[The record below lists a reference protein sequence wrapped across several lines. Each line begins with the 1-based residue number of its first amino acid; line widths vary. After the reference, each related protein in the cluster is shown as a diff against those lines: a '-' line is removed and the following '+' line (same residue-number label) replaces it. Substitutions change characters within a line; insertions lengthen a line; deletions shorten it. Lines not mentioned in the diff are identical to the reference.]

1 MPKGDARSPMQRAA
15 ETTHEVLGAAAIRA
29 QHSRL
34 ILNLLWKEREISR
47 AELARRT
54 SLSRSTVSAIITD
67 LLTTGLVKETRAGIS
82 SGGRR
87 PIMLEF
93 QDEASFIVGIELGAT
108 HVSCVLTDL
117 RCNVKASWSAP
128 APVRDE
134 PELALNKMTMGVHS
148 VLEAGGGVSKSQL
161 LGLGVAVPSPVN
173 RERPGELLPLVVPKW
188 EGRNIASH
196 LQSSFDRPV
205 FVDNDANLGAL
216 AELWWG
222 VGSSVT
228 DLAYIKVATGIG
240 AGLII
245 DGRIFRG
252 SGGVAGEIGHT
263 SIDPNGPQCICGLK
277 GCLTTFIGT
286 PALLERAKDALRAS
300 GANRPAPANIDELV
314 NAALAG
320 DPISVEV
327 VRHAG
332 DRLGIGIANMLNL
345 LNPQMVVLGG
355 GIARAGDLLLDA
367 VRKTIVGL
375 SLPASISNAEIRATG
390 LNEWG
395 IAVGAATLALENA
408 LTRPSLFPM
417 QSIGA
422 Q

>member
-1 MPKGDARSPMQRAA
+1 M
-15 ETTHEVLGAAAIRA
+15 RA

-34 ILNLLWKEREISR
+34 ILNLLWKQREISR

-54 SLSRSTVSAIITD
+54 SLSRSTVSAIVTD
-67 LLTTGLVKETRAGIS
+67 LLNTGLAKEARAGAS

-87 PIMLEF
+87 PILLEF
-93 QDEASFIVGIELGAT
+93 QDQSSFILGIELGAT

-117 RCNVKASWSAP
+117 RCNVRASWSAP

-134 PELALNKMTMGVHS
+134 PKVALEKMTMAVRS
-148 VLEAGGGVSKSQL
+148 VLEADGVQL
-161 LGLGVAVPSPVN
+161 SEVLGIGVAVPSPVD

-188 EGRNIASH
+188 EGHNIATH
-196 LQSSFDRPV
+196 LEDSFKRPV

-222 VGSSVT
+222 AGSTVS

-245 DGRIFRG
+245 NDHIFRG
-252 SGGVAGEIGHT
+252 SGGIAGEIGHT

-286 PALLERAKDALRAS
+286 PALLERAKNELRTRGS
-300 GANRPAPANIDELV
+300 DRLPPSSIDELV
-314 NAALAG
+314 NAALDGDPMSVDLIHYAG
-320 DPISVEV
+320 DK
-327 VRHAG
+327 
-332 DRLGIGIANMLNL
+332 LGVGIANMLNL
-345 LNPQMVVLGG
+345 LNPKTVVVGG
-355 GIARAGDLLLDA
+355 GIARAGDLLLDG
-367 VRKTIVGL
+367 VRKTIQGL
-375 SLPASISNAEIRATG
+375 SLPASICNTGIRTTS

-395 IAVGAATLALENA
+395 IAVGAATLVLQVALDAPAVFLAESRA
-408 LTRPSLFPM
+408 
-417 QSIGA
+417 A
-422 Q
+422 V

>member
-1 MPKGDARSPMQRAA
+1 MGTARQ
-15 ETTHEVLGAAAIRA
+15 TTHEVLGASAIRA

-54 SLSRSTVSAIITD
+54 SLSRSTVSSIVND
-67 LLTTGLVKETRAGIS
+67 LLSTGLVKEERAGIS

-87 PIMLEF
+87 PIMLGF
-93 QDEASFIVGIELGAT
+93 QDLSSFIVGIELGAT

-117 RCNVKASWSAP
+117 RCNVRASWSAP

-134 PELALNKMTMGVHS
+134 PEVALKKMTMAVHS
-148 VLEAGGGVSKSQL
+148 VLEADGVQQSQV
-161 LGLGVAVPSPVN
+161 LGVGVAVPSPVD
-173 RERPGELLPLVVPKW
+173 RERPGELLPLVLPKW
-188 EGRNIASH
+188 AGYNIATH
-196 LQSSFDRPV
+196 LERSFKRPV

-222 VGSSVT
+222 AGSSAR

-252 SGGVAGEIGHT
+252 SGGIAGEIGHT
-263 SIDPNGPQCICGLK
+263 SIDPSGPQCICGLK

-286 PALLERAKDALRAS
+286 PALLARAKDELRAS
-300 GANRPAPANIDELV
+300 GSDRPPPATIDELV
-314 NAALAG
+314 NAALDG
-320 DPISVEV
+320 DPMSVELI
-327 VRHAG
+327 RYAS
-332 DRLGIGIANMLNL
+332 DKLGVGVANMLNL
-345 LNPQMVVLGG
+345 LNPETVILGG
-355 GIARAGDLLLDA
+355 GIARAGDLVLDT
-367 VRKTIVGL
+367 VHKTIRGL
-375 SLPASISNAEIRATG
+375 SLPASISGAEIRTTG

-395 IAVGAATLALENA
+395 IAVGAATLVLQGALETPA
-408 LTRPSLFPM
+408 LFPT
-417 QSIGA
+417 QSREVL
-422 Q
+422 

>member
-1 MPKGDARSPMQRAA
+1 MGTARQ
-15 ETTHEVLGAAAIRA
+15 TTHEVLDASAIRA

-54 SLSRSTVSAIITD
+54 SLSRSTVSAIVND
-67 LLTTGLVKETRAGIS
+67 LLRTGLVKEERAGVS

-87 PIMLEF
+87 PIMLGF
-93 QDEASFIVGIELGAT
+93 QDESSFIVGIELGAT

-117 RCNVKASWSAP
+117 RCNVRASWSAP

-134 PELALNKMTMGVHS
+134 PEVALKKMTMAVHS
-148 VLEAGGGVSKSQL
+148 VLEAGGVQQSQVLGV
-161 LGLGVAVPSPVN
+161 GVAVPSPVD
-173 RERPGELLPLVVPKW
+173 RERPGELLPLVLPKW
-188 EGRNIASH
+188 AGFNIASH
-196 LQSSFDRPV
+196 LQRSFKRPV

-222 VGSSVT
+222 AGSSAR

-252 SGGVAGEIGHT
+252 SGGIAGEIGHT
-263 SIDPNGPQCICGLK
+263 SIDPSGPQCICGLK

-286 PALLERAKDALRAS
+286 PALLARAKDQLLAS
-300 GANRPAPANIDELV
+300 GSDRPPPATIDELV
-314 NAALAG
+314 NAALDG
-320 DPISVEV
+320 DPMSVELI
-327 VRHAG
+327 RYAS
-332 DRLGIGIANMLNL
+332 DKLGLGVANMLNL
-345 LNPQMVVLGG
+345 LNPEIVILGG
-355 GIARAGDLLLDA
+355 GIARAGDLVLDT
-367 VRKTIVGL
+367 VNSTIRGL
-375 SLPASISNAEIRATG
+375 SLPASISNAEIRTTG

-395 IAVGAATLALENA
+395 IAVGAATLVLQGALE
-408 LTRPSLFPM
+408 RPALFPT
-417 QSIGA
+417 QSGEA
-422 Q
+422 A